1 MQGKVRCVVG
11 QVQEPRLFRSLAR
24 VRQKIQRV
32 ICQRIGPIEGV
43 IVVASRP
50 ASLRQPQVPRRIP
63 KRSRADQRPV
73 ELLESMQRRIVRSH
87 MPLTRHEGPVAC
99 RFQHLRDRC
108 RILREPAPVS
118 RLSKIRDHVPDSYFV
133 RVLPRENARPRRT
146 APGGGIEL
154 RKAHSAGSQL
164 VQVRRVDLSAK
175 AAQVAIA
182 QIIGH
187 DQQDVWTPLL
197 LDGKPHDRG

>member
-1 MQGKVRCVVG
+1 
-11 QVQEPRLFRSLAR
+11 
-24 VRQKIQRV
+24 
-32 ICQRIGPIEGV
+32 
-43 IVVASRP
+43 
-50 ASLRQPQVPRRIP
+50 
-63 KRSRADQRPV
+63 
-73 ELLESMQRRIVRSH
+73 MQRRIVRSH

-108 RILREPAPVS
+108 CIFREPAPVS
-118 RLSKIRDHVPDSYFV
+118 RLSQIRDHVPDSYLV

-154 RKAHSAGSQL
+154 RKAYSAGSQL

-175 AAQVAIA
+175 AAKVAIA

-187 DQQDVWTPLL
+187 DQQDVRPPLL
-197 LDGKPHDRG
+197 LDGNPAARRTAPETYVDSQASDCSWTGAPAPKLIVRACIPVRGTRTSRSPPAAPCPPCPGRPCRRTRR